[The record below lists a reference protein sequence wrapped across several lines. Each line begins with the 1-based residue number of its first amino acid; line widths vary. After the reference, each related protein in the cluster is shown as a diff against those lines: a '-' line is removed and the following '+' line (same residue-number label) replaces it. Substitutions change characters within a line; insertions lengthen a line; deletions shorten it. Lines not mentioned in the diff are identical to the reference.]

1 MSLTKRI
8 VIIIVLLS
16 LVLTFA
22 VRQAVLKLKDGA
34 QAYLFGYLFFWT
46 VAGRYQPSNG

>member
-8 VIIIVLLS
+8 VIIVVLLS

-22 VRQAVLKLKDGA
+22 VRQAVLILKDGA